1 MESIFNS
8 SILRSGERKYPE
20 TVEITY
26 MAIKE
31 SKGGGFHRNQEK
43 KRFVYVQ
50 SSLHDIQRGTGKFL
64 CTVLPVSLAQ
74 ENSVGVQKLKRARNL
89 GKTEE

>member
-1 MESIFNS
+1 MESICNS
-8 SILRSGERKYPE
+8 GILGSKERKYLE

-26 MAIKE
+26 KAIKE

-50 SSLHDIQRGTGKFL
+50 SPLHDI
-64 CTVLPVSLAQ
+64 
-74 ENSVGVQKLKRARNL
+74 
-89 GKTEE
+89 